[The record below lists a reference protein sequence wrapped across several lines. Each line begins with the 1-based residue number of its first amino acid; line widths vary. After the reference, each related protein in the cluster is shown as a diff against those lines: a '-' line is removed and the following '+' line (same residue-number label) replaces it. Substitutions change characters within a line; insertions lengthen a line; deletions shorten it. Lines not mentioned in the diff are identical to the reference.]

1 MSFAGSLARRG
12 AHVATALSAAAVLLV
27 AGTLFTAAAAQASG
41 QISASASSSP
51 TSAGE
56 LTVSFTATAAIT
68 SFTVHIITA
77 SGTDVLDLP
86 AADFTM
92 TSPPGMTSSTWAL
105 GQAITTSQLPLGT
118 YSITVDATDAGGD
131 SVTGQP
137 AGTLDYLILPTVS
150 LSASSALLSYSGPS
164 TTLSGT
170 VTGLW
175 PDGSTQPVAGQQVLV
190 TNSEGQSQQTG
201 TDASGDFT
209 VSANYADTFTA
220 SVSGSTLASASSAPV
235 TVTAATTP
243 TQLAATVSTT
253 NTSYGQ
259 QVTVSGTLSYQPGA
273 SWQGLA
279 GMPVVVVAPGYPRVS
294 IPVTAADGSFSATFA
309 ATESGAVLVYFNN
322 AQYQQ
327 SGSFPYLA
335 PAEAA
340 TNPITVDHA
349 TSLTQFSASVTS
361 ARAVTVK
368 GCVGIA
374 DLPAGSE
381 SGVPGTITI
390 QYSAGKSGPWHRL
403 GKVSQL
409 NSAAGSSCGIAS
421 VEAAYSGS
429 FTVKLARA
437 YYRASFT
444 PQAGADLLSS
454 VSPPVLAW
462 KYQTKITSLKVSA
475 RKVARGGRLTISGQ
489 LLQDT
494 RRWVG
499 YGHQFLQ
506 IAYRKPGA
514 KNSYWIVKVTTNS
527 AGKFTATVKATFSAT
542 WSAFYPGNSTHYD
555 CSSAG
560 AKVTLS

>member
-1 MSFAGSLARRG
+1 VSRRTRL
-12 AHVATALSAAAVLLV
+12 ATALSAAAVLLV
-27 AGTLFTAAAAQASG
+27 SGALFTAGSARASEP
-41 QISASASSSP
+41 ISTSASSPP
-51 TSAGE
+51 TSVGQ
-56 LTVSFTATAAIT
+56 LSISFTAATAIAG
-68 SFTVHIITA
+68 FTVHIITVN
-77 SGTDVLDLP
+77 GTDVLDLP
-86 AADFTM
+86 ESAFTM
-92 TSPPGMTSSTWAL
+92 TSSSTTPAMTSSTWTL
-105 GQAITTSQLPLGT
+105 SSAITTSQLQLGT

-131 SVTGQP
+131 SVTAEP
-137 AGTLDYLILPTVS
+137 AGQLSYLIQPTVT
-150 LSASSALLSYSGPS
+150 LIASPAVLGYAGPS
-164 TTLSGT
+164 TSLSGT

-175 PDGSTQPVAGQQVLV
+175 PDGSTEPLAGQQVLV
-190 TNSEGQSQQTG
+190 TNSEGQSQQTE

-209 VSANYADTFTA
+209 ESANYADTFTA
-220 SVSGSTLASASSAPV
+220 SVSGGTLASASSVPV

-243 TQLAATVSTT
+243 TGLTATVSTT

-259 QVTVSGTLSYQPGA
+259 QVTVSGTLAYEPA
-273 SWQGLA
+273 TSWQGL
-279 GMPVVVVAPGYPRVS
+279 GWMPVVVVAPGYPRVS

-340 TNPITVDHA
+340 TSPITVDRA
-349 TSLTQFSASVTS
+349 TSLTHFSAGVTS
-361 ARAVTVK
+361 ARTVAVK

-374 DLPAGSE
+374 DLPAGGQ

-390 QYSAGKSGPWHRL
+390 QYSASKSGPWHQL
-403 GKVSQL
+403 GKVSEL
-409 NSAAGSSCGIAS
+409 NSAAGSSCGIAT
-421 VEAAYSGS
+421 VEAAYAGS

-444 PQAGADLLSS
+444 PQAGAELLSS

-475 RKVARGGRLTISGQ
+475 RKVAKGGKLTISGQ

-494 RRWVG
+494 SRWVG
-499 YGHQFLQ
+499 YGHQRVQ
-506 IAYRKPGA
+506 IVYRKPGA

-527 AGKFTATVKATFSAT
+527 AGKFSATITDTFGAT
-542 WSAFYPGNSTHYD
+542 WSAFYPGNATHYD
-555 CSSAG
+555 SSSAG
-560 AKVTLS
+560 VKVTVG